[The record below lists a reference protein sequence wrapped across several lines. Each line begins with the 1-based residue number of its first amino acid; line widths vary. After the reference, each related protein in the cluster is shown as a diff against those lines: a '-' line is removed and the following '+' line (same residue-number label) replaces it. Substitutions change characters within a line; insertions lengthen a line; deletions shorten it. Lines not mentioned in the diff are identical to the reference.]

1 MQTVSKSMFKTNMS
15 IGISFTAV
23 VLAAAIA
30 SLSAVLEIG
39 ITVLTLSDQD

>member
-23 VLAAAIA
+23 VLAAIA

-39 ITVLTLSDQD
+39 IIGLTLSDQD

>member
-23 VLAAAIA
+23 VLAAIA
-30 SLSAVLEIG
+30 CLSAVLEIG
-39 ITVLTLSDQD
+39 IIGLTLSDQD

>member
-1 MQTVSKSMFKTNMS
+1 MQTISKSMFKTNMS
-15 IGISFTAV
+15 ISLTAV

-39 ITVLTLSDQD
+39 IIGLTLSDQD